1 MPASRGMR
9 MMQMH
14 YFYEMTGCCSIHRD
28 AEKGSSPKPRFIR
41 PHTCTVPGRMVAG
54 RLFIKLPRRTLLGN
68 SPPSVILSVCA
79 ENQLVRRGMAKDEG
93 LVRDALR

>member
-1 MPASRGMR
+1 

-28 AEKGSSPKPRFIR
+28 AEKGPSPKPRFIR

-54 RLFIKLPRRTLLGN
+54 RLFIKLPRRVLLGN
-68 SPPSVILSVCA
+68 WASAKWGSRKLNSRVSSGGLGRSSP
-79 ENQLVRRGMAKDEG
+79 
-93 LVRDALR
+93 